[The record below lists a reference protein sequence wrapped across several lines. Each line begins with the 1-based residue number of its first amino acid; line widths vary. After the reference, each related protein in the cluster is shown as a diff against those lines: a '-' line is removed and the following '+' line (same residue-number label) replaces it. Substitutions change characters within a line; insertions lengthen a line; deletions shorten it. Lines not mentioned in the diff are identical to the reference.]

1 MKKLYI
7 LFMLFTSLFHAYGQT
22 IPGFKKSCV
31 SISFPQQAPY
41 NQCDLEICIDQQIDC
56 PGGVSEVVR
65 TCSTI
70 KPDAPGITNLNVI
83 CYVEPDNAEPACTI
97 TTLNI
102 SVTRKLSGGLEET
115 IVCTS
120 NASMVLD
127 ILKGNNQG
135 YAGIGQFTIDCF
147 GQHRILNNYFFI
159 DRPSIG
165 LPFFGFL

>member
-1 MKKLYI
+1 
-7 LFMLFTSLFHAYGQT
+7 MLFTSLFHAYGQT

-31 SISFPQQAPY
+31 SISFPLQALY

-102 SVTRKLSGGLEET
+102 SVTRKLQVAWKKRLFAPQMLQWFWIFLRET
-115 IVCTS
+115 I
-120 NASMVLD
+120 
-127 ILKGNNQG
+127 KGMPELGSLQ
-135 YAGIGQFTIDCF
+135 
-147 GQHRILNNYFFI
+147 
-159 DRPSIG
+159 
-165 LPFFGFL
+165 